1 MFSGLS
7 NYLKKILPKRL
18 FYRAL
23 LIVAIPVLVL
33 QLVIT
38 IVFFDSLWIK
48 TNKGMTRTLVN
59 EISTFIEA
67 YESEQENK
75 QELLDLFSIFLDL
88 NIEFTNN
95 EKLQNT
101 DTERWFSPIDRTL
114 RRELKSKFGLNE
126 YWFDTTS
133 YKELIDLRIKYE
145 DGYFKFLV
153 PKDRVASSSARIFAL
168 WITVPAIIM
177 VIISLIFLKN
187 QTRPITNLARAAE
200 RFGKGENIEE
210 FKPSGALEIRQ
221 AGHEFDKMRKRIER
235 HINQRT
241 EMLSGISHDL
251 RTPLTRMKLQLA
263 FIKDKETVN
272 KLTEDIN
279 EMEKMLNEYLQFTSS
294 SYVEKDEMFNLSEL
308 ISEVIEKY
316 NNENISQNLFNGV
329 NNAFAEKAG
338 DGVNILTKEVDTL
351 PNIAKNYSEEN
362 VSWVAV
368 GDENYGEGSSREH
381 AAMEPRFRGCKVVLV
396 KSFARIHE
404 ANLKKQGI
412 LPLVFE
418 DKNDYEKIEQFDK
431 MTIGSLKDIAVD
443 TPVEI
448 ILEKENGE
456 TETIEANHSLSEDQ
470 IAWFFAGSALNY
482 IKSK

>member
-59 EISTFIEA
+59 EISTFIEG

-88 NIEFTNN
+88 NIEFINN

-114 RRELKSKFGLNE
+114 RRELKSKFGLDE

-263 FIKDKETVN
+263 FIKDKETV
-272 KLTEDIN
+272 
-279 EMEKMLNEYLQFTSS
+279 S

-316 NNENISQNLFNGV
+316 NNENISQNLTPRIYFNGRKNLINRCL
-329 NNAFAEKAG
+329 NNLIDNSLKYANKVEISLSKKNTNLFIIIDD
-338 DGVNILTKEVDTL
+338 DGPGI
-351 PNIAKNYSEEN
+351 PKNEYEN
-362 VSWVAV
+362 VFKPFYKIDKGRADSKSSV
-368 GDENYGEGSSREH
+368 GLGLSISSDII
-381 AAMEPRFRGCKVVLV
+381 
-396 KSFARIHE
+396 KSHGGNI
-404 ANLKKQGI
+404 
-412 LPLVFE
+412 
-418 DKNDYEKIEQFDK
+418 
-431 MTIGSLKDIAVD
+431 M
-443 TPVEI
+443 
-448 ILEKENGE
+448 LEK
-456 TETIEANHSLSEDQ
+456 
-470 IAWFFAGSALNY
+470 
-482 IKSK
+482 SKMDGLRVKVFLPV